1 MSEGWLFRLAHPVV
15 ACAGAGGFSNSTIA
29 PIPPPM
35 SPPASLLPVTVLVLC
50 ALGCG
55 RAPSPSPS
63 SSVSATSVALSAAPG
78 AACGAEAPQVEA
90 PQVEA
95 CALPGAP
102 VSAQR
107 DDKSLTGAP
116 LAVCSSAPLTGW
128 FRDGKCSA
136 GADDTGVHVVCAKL
150 TEEFLSFTK
159 SKGNDLVT
167 PRGAFP
173 GLVAGQQWCLC
184 ASRWDEAARA
194 GVAPPV
200 VLDATHE
207 SATRVAGASSLKAH
221 ALGRP

>member
-1 MSEGWLFRLAHPVV
+1 MKAQTSWL
-15 ACAGAGGFSNSTIA
+15 SIA
-29 PIPPPM
+29 V
-35 SPPASLLPVTVLVLC
+35 LLPC
-50 ALGCG
+50 AIACS
-55 RAPSPSPS
+55 RAPAPTPS
-63 SSVSATSVALSAAPG
+63 SSPHAAP
-78 AACGAEAPQVEA
+78 PQG
-90 PQVEA
+90 EA
-95 CALPGAP
+95 CALPNAP

-116 LAVCSSAPLTGW
+116 LAMCSSEPLTGW

-184 ASRWDEAARA
+184 AARWEEASRA

-200 VLDATHE
+200 VLEATHA
-207 SATRVAGASSLKAH
+207 SATRVARAEDLKAH